1 MEVKQPRIGI
11 KSELPV
17 GKIITHPGS
26 GGLIEM
32 GGLLEG
38 EGAYLRGG
46 IKRGFTEVMKK
57 ISNKFH

>member
-1 MEVKQPRIGI
+1 MEVKQHRIGI

-46 IKRGFTEVMKK
+46 INRGFTEVMKK